1 MTRARTKKAKEA
13 LTQLVAKVLE
23 FKPTLESMEGKMV
36 MCIKPLEEGWGAS
49 LAAHF
54 IQLFLLCCNKSV
66 RDQFWPKNTKYGYF
80 VCLIHFKASK
90 ALNGMFCVFIS
101 CKGVL
106 KTKEK
111 QGIEKSI

>member
-36 MCIKPLEEGWGAS
+36 MCINHWRRVGAH
-49 LAAHF
+49 LLLPN
-54 IQLFLLCCNKSV
+54 LFSCFCYVVIKSV
-66 RDQFWPKNTKYGYF
+66 GNQFWLKNTKYGYF

-90 ALNGMFCVFIS
+90 TLNEMFCVFIS

-106 KTKEK
+106 KTKENK
-111 QGIEKSI
+111 ALKGI

>member
-23 FKPTLESMEGKMV
+23 SKPTLESMEDKMV

-54 IQLFLLCCNKSV
+54 IYLFLLCCNK
-66 RDQFWPKNTKYGYF
+66 K
-80 VCLIHFKASK
+80 
-90 ALNGMFCVFIS
+90 
-101 CKGVL
+101 CKRPIL
-106 KTKEK
+106 AQKH
-111 QGIEKSI
+111 